1 MPSNRF
7 EVLKDRVMKKGE
19 GSGSKVEKKRKKEK
33 ILREVMV
40 NIRLK
45 QEKDEEEIVT
55 DMLLDSRATEL
66 VMSEEFVRKHRFR
79 RTKLERPIYVRNVNG
94 TLNYVR
100 LIVDIV
106 EIEIFFK
113 EHKERMLIDV
123 IEGQKWEVIFGIP

>member
-19 GSGSKVEKKRKKEK
+19 GSGSKVGKKRKKEK

-55 DMLLDSRATEL
+55 DVSLDSRATEL
-66 VMSEEFVRKHRFR
+66 VISEEFV
-79 RTKLERPIYVRNVNG
+79 
-94 TLNYVR
+94 
-100 LIVDIV
+100 
-106 EIEIFFK
+106 
-113 EHKERMLIDV
+113 
-123 IEGQKWEVIFGIP
+123 